1 MVALATFPA
10 GCGGGGPA
18 APAPAPVPVRPQSVE
33 IALGQSGSTLTL
45 MTVEGGR
52 FSRDGEGF
60 RGGLVQARNGNWYE
74 LTLAGGEWLATFVP
88 PDPVVVALGSTG
100 AALTLQRLEDL
111 SWRVSDGGLEA
122 TVESGDLVTTGA
134 GANYR
139 LELADGH
146 WTATFE
152 PMRAEVTLGDSGSS
166 VSLEQGPDGS
176 WRLGDAIVPNGHLV
190 TTALR
195 TAYRLE
201 LADGRWAASFEPMQ
215 AVVPLGESNARVVL
229 EQGEDGYWRLGENI
243 VQSGHRVT
251 TDARTAY
258 RLILDSGRWTAIFDP
273 RRIVIQLGNSETSV
287 TATQAQDGSYRL
299 GDAILAEGLVHRVGS
314 TGATYVISTAEDGA
328 WRASYRPAEQVL
340 RLGGPA
346 LATLVRAEDG
356 TWLLDGQPV
365 ANGDLVTT
373 ETGNTYRLELAG
385 NTWQAIF
392 QPVAAPIHGTG
403 LVALSTESGRDY
415 RVGESATLSAS
426 GEGDVEVDGALFHV
440 WREDGDLHGA
450 RFDLPPQGTTAAG
463 GNFKIHLDEV
473 AQLSRDRR
481 DTLAN
486 EDRTELEIAGTA
498 FSLGELLGTGSASV
512 AGEGIAEKARRRIEG
527 LRSQAEVLSDVF
539 ADDVSTLHDLLR
551 HIWIKAQYEV
561 STIFGRGAVELRRNF
576 PTSGVVRGLQ
586 AVDDA
591 LSSETAFIH
600 ATAPGGGGLFE
611 AAGLEPGV
619 AAEVFAAKEWNASA
633 VLGALGGTRFGVVR
647 RMVRP
652 EGVAVNSLELDTDG
666 AAFGA
671 FAYSTAPD
679 IPATSQIPHFGAA
692 RYVGRVA
699 AVSGNGTF
707 YAGDIELL
715 ASFSRLEVGGRISN
729 LADGLGSP
737 WIHQLSAVDSIILPG
752 ARLRPAGN
760 WAEYSRPEAGGLIEY
775 ERTLARGLPVR
786 AKFRGQLRGTGE
798 APASEAVGVWSVGEE
813 VLSGNYLAGS
823 FGAKRSD
830 ERLGTAQAG
839 MGAAI
844 SAPTPGPASAKEL
857 DGNEGGPPVL
867 SMPIPDRVT
876 WESASPPTRTDYA
889 RFGAWRVPG
898 VPLAPASDIR
908 GLVPLEPIP
917 LAGASAPGAAPI
929 HREVGTTGL
938 AAGQGEFEP
947 AGKPAG
953 QLRSA
958 RALESVSGKAWQT
971 DRPGKAF
978 RLGRRPTNNR
988 EGTR

>member
-1 MVALATFPA
+1 MGT
-10 GCGGGGPA
+10 
-18 APAPAPVPVRPQSVE
+18 
-33 IALGQSGSTLTL
+33 
-45 MTVEGGR
+45 
-52 FSRDGEGF
+52 
-60 RGGLVQARNGNWYE
+60 
-74 LTLAGGEWLATFVP
+74 
-88 PDPVVVALGSTG
+88 
-100 AALTLQRLEDL
+100 
-111 SWRVSDGGLEA
+111 
-122 TVESGDLVTTGA
+122 
-134 GANYR
+134 
-139 LELADGH
+139 
-146 WTATFE
+146 
-152 PMRAEVTLGDSGSS
+152 SS
-166 VSLEQGPDGS
+166 LP
-176 WRLGDAIVPNGHLV
+176 
-190 TTALR
+190 ALR

-591 LSSETAFIH
+591 PVQRNGVHPRDRPWRRGLVRSRRSRTRRGC
-600 ATAPGGGGLFE
+600 GGIRGQ
-611 AAGLEPGV
+611 GV
-619 AAEVFAAKEWNASA
+619 E
-633 VLGALGGTRFGVVR
+633 
-647 RMVRP
+647 
-652 EGVAVNSLELDTDG
+652 
-666 AAFGA
+666 
-671 FAYSTAPD
+671 
-679 IPATSQIPHFGAA
+679 
-692 RYVGRVA
+692 
-699 AVSGNGTF
+699 
-707 YAGDIELL
+707 
-715 ASFSRLEVGGRISN
+715 
-729 LADGLGSP
+729 
-737 WIHQLSAVDSIILPG
+737 
-752 ARLRPAGN
+752 RLRGAGR
-760 WAEYSRPEAGGLIEY
+760 ARRDAFRSRPKDGEAGGCGSQQSG
-775 ERTLARGLPVR
+775 ARYGRGCVR
-786 AKFRGQLRGTGE
+786 SLRLLDRAGHPSHKPDTPFRGRTVCGQGRGGERQRHLLRG
-798 APASEAVGVWSVGEE
+798 
-813 VLSGNYLAGS
+813 
-823 FGAKRSD
+823 
-830 ERLGTAQAG
+830 
-839 MGAAI
+839 
-844 SAPTPGPASAKEL
+844 
-857 DGNEGGPPVL
+857 
-867 SMPIPDRVT
+867 
-876 WESASPPTRTDYA
+876 
-889 RFGAWRVPG
+889 
-898 VPLAPASDIR
+898 
-908 GLVPLEPIP
+908 
-917 LAGASAPGAAPI
+917 
-929 HREVGTTGL
+929 
-938 AAGQGEFEP
+938 
-947 AGKPAG
+947 
-953 QLRSA
+953 
-958 RALESVSGKAWQT
+958 
-971 DRPGKAF
+971 
-978 RLGRRPTNNR
+978 
-988 EGTR
+988 